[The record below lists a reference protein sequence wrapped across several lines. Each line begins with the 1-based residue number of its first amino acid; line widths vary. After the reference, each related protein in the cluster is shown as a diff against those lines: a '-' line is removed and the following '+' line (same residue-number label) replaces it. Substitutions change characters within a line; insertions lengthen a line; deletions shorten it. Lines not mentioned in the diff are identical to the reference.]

1 MLARLALLAPLLL
14 TGCIALDLA
23 KTRESQ
29 DILAEYA
36 YVGGTVAA
44 ADARRGWLVVLI
56 ASAPCDEDWSALR
69 DAVARGEDPAQ
80 SADPEL
86 RAALARARQHLSLVD
101 HQVLQRPGRW
111 FTRLTPGCYSVG
123 AFEDLNRDGRYRD
136 EPALAML
143 NPTRMLELAA
153 GERVDALALVI
164 PSEGRFAVDSIDPA
178 AQQTRQLTVR
188 SQDDQVFVS
197 LDAVAVDGKVAD
209 LMDPAFGEASGKLG
223 YYDVY
228 TFAWTLGP
236 GIYFLEPYDP
246 QKIPVLFVHGA
257 EGYPQQFSKLI
268 AGLDRKR
275 FQPWFFFYPSG
286 AGLAAVAHILSG
298 QVASLEQRFGFE
310 KMAVVAHSM
319 GGLVS
324 RAFIL
329 EHHARVDR
337 DSVRLFVSISTPW
350 EGVASARS
358 GVEHSPVV
366 VDAWRDVAADS
377 AFLQSLFFED
387 PASRTPRHLPAA
399 IGYHLIFGVSDETI
413 SVPSAIR
420 WQALR
425 EAADRWPL
433 PYGHVEILSSPEAS
447 QLLNE
452 MLLRVSD

>member
-1 MLARLALLAPLLL
+1 MLARLAPLASLLL

-29 DILAEYA
+29 NTLAEYA

-44 ADARRGWLVVLI
+44 ADARDGWLVVLI

-69 DAVARGEDPAQ
+69 DAAARGEDPAQ
-80 SADPEL
+80 SADPDL
-86 RAALARARQHLSLVD
+86 RAALARARQHLRLAD

-111 FTRLTPGCYSVG
+111 FTRLAPGCYTVG

-246 QKIPVLFVHGA
+246 HKIPVLFVHGA

-286 AGLAAVAHILSG
+286 AGLAAVAHFLSE
-298 QVASLEQRFGFE
+298 QVERLEQRFGFE
-310 KMAVVAHSM
+310 QMAVVAHSM
-319 GGLVS
+319 GGSCRGPSFSSITRASIATAFACSCRS
-324 RAFIL
+324 RRPGKASPP
-329 EHHARVDR
+329 R
-337 DSVRLFVSISTPW
+337 DSAS
-350 EGVASARS
+350 SARRWS
-358 GVEHSPVV
+358 STRG
-366 VDAWRDVAADS
+366 AT
-377 AFLQSLFFED
+377 
-387 PASRTPRHLPAA
+387 SRPTAPSCRVCSSRIRLRGRP
-399 IGYHLIFGVSDETI
+399 GTCRP
-413 SVPSAIR
+413 PSAIT
-420 WQALR
+420 
-425 EAADRWPL
+425 
-433 PYGHVEILSSPEAS
+433 
-447 QLLNE
+447 
-452 MLLRVSD
+452 